1 MSEPRVRPLLRQLGA
16 EHPHS
21 GVGSTLQDLTAAIAA
36 KDGGLV
42 EPLAHALAEIVDNV
56 TYARVPER

>member
-1 MSEPRVRPLLRQLGA
+1 M
-16 EHPHS
+16 
-21 GVGSTLQDLTAAIAA
+21 LQDLTAAIAA